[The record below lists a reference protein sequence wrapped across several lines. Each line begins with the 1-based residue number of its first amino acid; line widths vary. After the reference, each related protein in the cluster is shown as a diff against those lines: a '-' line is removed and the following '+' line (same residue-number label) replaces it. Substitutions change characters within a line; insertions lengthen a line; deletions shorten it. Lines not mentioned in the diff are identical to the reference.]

1 MAGVSG
7 CGHSI
12 EPGYDKASVPQTN
25 DVSSAPTLSS
35 TSAVSSTPEG
45 ASASATESPPEFV
58 SLFDGK
64 SLTGWSINRG
74 EGEGLPA
81 EQIFTVDD
89 VGIHVYA
96 AAEQGSAQPIA
107 SLTSEREYSRFVLEL
122 QYKWGTNRFGER
134 SETER
139 DAGVLYHV
147 HTDVTRVWPPSLEM
161 QLGTSALD
169 GRWVTGDVFILGGI
183 TQAVVN
189 GQVANEGRFRTTVL
203 AEKPQ
208 GEWNQLRLEV
218 DADKQAIYE
227 LNGIV
232 LNQLQTFKKKVGEEY
247 VTLDRGKVALQAEY
261 AELWYRNVR
270 IAEL

>member
-1 MAGVSG
+1 
-7 CGHSI
+7 
-12 EPGYDKASVPQTN
+12 
-25 DVSSAPTLSS
+25 
-35 TSAVSSTPEG
+35 
-45 ASASATESPPEFV
+45 V

-134 SETER
+134 AETER